1 MAQVSFPPPHPNKG
15 RFNSQ
20 RCFPNILPHAGDLT
34 FREEL
39 EGLQP
44 AVDSL
49 ISLGVNKIV
58 ALGHSGYDKALDI
71 ANNLEGVDVVVS
83 GRDFTLLYT
92 GNRLWLDRACS

>member
-1 MAQVSFPPPHPNKG
+1 MSALVLTPSAQNEVEIVPPN
-15 RFNSQ
+15 RT
-20 RCFPNILPHAGDLT
+20 NILPHAGDLT